1 MERLLK
7 KRTLCCWMLTELIYN
22 DMLKVVVC
30 VLLLIFL
37 FVCSCSKRKEI
48 VTILNE
54 WQGREVVFP
63 LDVYSYVG
71 TNDTVLFPL
80 QSNFR
85 IVTYVD
91 SSGCTNCKLHLE
103 GWKKFIPQLESL
115 CFDDVD
121 ILFFIHSKDPRNDK
135 FLFKRFNFNYPICL
149 DTNDV
154 FNQLNKFPKSDAF
167 HTFLLDKDNK
177 VLAIGNPVLN
187 PKVKDLYL
195 KIIQGK
201 PVGEEEERERVE
213 TTVSVSSSILSMGE
227 FPYREASSGSFTFT
241 NTGKELWVIQDVV
254 TSCGC
259 LTVEYPKEPVRPG
272 GQAVLRVTYR
282 ADNPGYFDKTL
293 TVYSNAADSP
303 LRLRVTGSA
312 VE

>member
-1 MERLLK
+1 MPVQDSAYKYKERG
-7 KRTLCCWMLTELIYN
+7 
-22 DMLKVVVC
+22 
-30 VLLLIFL
+30 
-37 FVCSCSKRKEI
+37 
-48 VTILNE
+48 ILNVMRTIVFLSIISLFTLMACEIGNHQPSQLVRE
-54 WQGREVVFP
+54 WYKKE
-63 LDVYSYVG
+63 
-71 TNDTVLFPL
+71 VLFPSEL
-80 QSNFR
+80 IFTVGGKDTIANPMLRNTPYKIIS
-85 IVTYVD
+85 YVD
-91 SSGCTNCKLHLE
+91 SSGCVSCKLQLQSWKMLLE
-103 GWKKFIPQLESL
+103 YLKVEFQGQVP
-115 CFDDVD
+115 VY
-121 ILFFIHSKDPRNDK
+121 LFFCPKGNIREIRH
-135 FLFKRFNFNYPICL
+135 FLARDVYDYPICI
-149 DTNDV
+149 DV
-154 FNQLNKFPKSDAF
+154 SDSFNRLNHFPTDMNYQ
-167 HTFLLDKDNK
+167 TFLLDKDNK

-272 GQAVLRVTYR
+272 GQAVLQVTYR
-282 ADNPGYFDKTL
+282 ADHPGYFDKTL

>member
-1 MERLLK
+1 MDLTSYVDTNEVVNFENWKATYTILHYVDTVGCVSCKLQLSRWNKFVEELDSISNSNAKCLLSFSPMNKKVLLK
-7 KRTLCCWMLTELIYN
+7 SLRINRFNHYVYIDEK
-22 DMLKVVVC
+22 D
-30 VLLLIFL
+30 
-37 FVCSCSKRKEI
+37 S
-48 VTILNE
+48 LNKLN
-54 WQGREVVFP
+54 VFP
-63 LDVYSYVG
+63 D
-71 TNDTVLFPL
+71 N
-80 QSNFR
+80 
-85 IVTYVD
+85 
-91 SSGCTNCKLHLE
+91 E
-103 GWKKFIPQLESL
+103 
-115 CFDDVD
+115 
-121 ILFFIHSKDPRNDK
+121 
-135 FLFKRFNFNYPICL
+135 
-149 DTNDV
+149 
-154 FNQLNKFPKSDAF
+154 AF

-201 PVGEEEERERVE
+201 SVGEEEERERVE
-213 TTVSVSSSILSMGE
+213 TIVSVSSPTLSMGE
-227 FPYREASSGSFTFT
+227 FPYQEASSGTFTFT

-272 GQAVLRVTYR
+272 GQAVLKVTYR